1 MKPNPELIPRAVQAI
16 NELEIADPA
25 GQVPNEFKGYIDSF
39 GAAIVYNGL
48 IPAVV
53 FYESKG
59 KDTADKEKQTVE
71 INRNKLMQ
79 AILQLLPHQEGKK
92 LSSNENA
99 LYNYILHRKHQG
111 HSMRK
116 IRQDVVDAGIAVK
129 LALKTFKFTRKSQND
144 G

>member
-1 MKPNPELIPRAVQAI
+1 MKPKSDFIPRAVQAI
-16 NELEIADPA
+16 TDLEIANPA

-39 GAAIVYNGL
+39 GAAIVHNGL

-59 KDTADKEKQTVE
+59 KETSDKEKQTIE

-79 AILQLLPHQEGKK
+79 AILQLLPHQEEKT
-92 LSSNENA
+92 SSSFENT
-99 LYNYILHRKHQG
+99 LYNYILHRKHLG
-111 HSMRK
+111 HHMRK
-116 IRQDVVDAGIAVK
+116 IRQDVVDAGIAIK

-144 G
+144 R

>member
-1 MKPNPELIPRAVQAI
+1 MKPKPDLIPKAVQAI
-16 NELEIADPA
+16 NELEIANSV

-39 GAAIVYNGL
+39 GAAIVHNGL

-59 KDTADKEKQTVE
+59 KDTADEEKQTIE
-71 INRNKLMQ
+71 KNRNKLMR
-79 AILQLLPHQEGKK
+79 AILQLLPHQEEKK
-92 LSSNENA
+92 SSSYENT

-111 HSMRK
+111 HHMRK
-116 IRQDVVDAGIAVK
+116 IRQDVVDAGIAMK